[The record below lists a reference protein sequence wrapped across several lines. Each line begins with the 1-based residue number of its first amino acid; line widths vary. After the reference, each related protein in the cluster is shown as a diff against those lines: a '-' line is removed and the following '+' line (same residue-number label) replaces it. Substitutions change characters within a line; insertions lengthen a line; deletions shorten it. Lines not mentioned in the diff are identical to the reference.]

1 MSAREALPEPAADS
15 AAIRR
20 SLSEPHAF
28 ASVFDRHFDT
38 IHGYIQRRVGRDL
51 ADDLAAET
59 FARAFDGR
67 RRYDQRYPDARAWL
81 LGIAT
86 NVMRRHWRTEHRR
99 LEVLS
104 RAAVAEPA
112 AEDAGEAVR
121 AELLTALRLLSRRD
135 REAVLL
141 YAWADLSYEEMAIA
155 LEVPVGTVRSRLA
168 RARRLLRDRLGE
180 ERRRALLASCV
191 AKESFHV

>member
-1 MSAREALPEPAADS
+1 MSAREAPREPAADS

-20 SLSEPHAF
+20 SLSEPRAF
-28 ASVFDRHFDT
+28 ASVFDRHFDAV
-38 IHGYIQRRVGRDL
+38 HGYIQRRVGRDL

-59 FARAFDGR
+59 FARAFDRR
-67 RRYDQRYPDARAWL
+67 RRYDLRYPDARAWL

-86 NVMRRHWRTEHRR
+86 NVMRRHWRTERRR
-99 LEVLS
+99 LEALS
-104 RAAVAEPA
+104 RAAAQPA

-141 YAWADLSYEEMAIA
+141 FAWADLSYEEMAVA

-168 RARRLLRDRLGE
+168 RARRHLRERLGE
-180 ERRRALLASCV
+180 ERRRALLASRV

>member
-20 SLSEPHAF
+20 SLSEPRAF
-28 ASVFDRHFDT
+28 ASVFDRHFDAV
-38 IHGYIQRRVGRDL
+38 HGYLQRRIGRDL

-59 FARAFDGR
+59 FARAFDRR
-67 RRYDQRYPDARAWL
+67 RRYDLRYPDARAWL

-86 NVMRRHWRTEHRR
+86 NVMRRHWRTERRR
-99 LEVLS
+99 LEAVS
-104 RAAVAEPA
+104 RAAAQPA
-112 AEDAGEAVR
+112 PEGAGEAVR
-121 AELLTALRLLSRRD
+121 AELLAALRLLSHRD

-141 YAWADLSYEEMAIA
+141 FAWADLSYEEIA
-155 LEVPVGTVRSRLA
+155 VAMEVPVGTVRSRLA
-168 RARRLLRDRLGE
+168 RARRLLRERLGE
-180 ERRRALLASCV
+180 ERRRALLASRI

>member
-20 SLSEPHAF
+20 SLSEPRAF
-28 ASVFDRHFDT
+28 ASVFDRHFDAV
-38 IHGYIQRRVGRDL
+38 HGYIQRRVGRDL

-59 FARAFDGR
+59 FARAFDRR
-67 RRYDQRYPDARAWL
+67 RRYDLRYPDARAWL

-86 NVMRRHWRTEHRR
+86 NVMRRHWRTERRR
-99 LEVLS
+99 LEALS
-104 RAAVAEPA
+104 RAAAQPA

-141 YAWADLSYEEMAIA
+141 FAWADLSYEEMAIA

-168 RARRLLRDRLGE
+168 RARRHLRERLGE
-180 ERRRALLASCV
+180 ERRRALLASRV